1 MALRFIRLTASSL
14 RAAFAP
20 VVIRMIS
27 CHWVIG
33 FGLAL
38 VVVQFILET
47 SSQLRIYFGR
57 ALPNWGVVV
66 SHPST
71 SKGAATLATQ
81 QSLAN
86 NEGVCH
92 ITKWWILWLFQLQ
105 KVNFAPTYIIS
116 VKIQKKYIKQFAYF
130 DNSLYLCIVI
140 KKQGY

>member
-1 MALRFIRLTASSL
+1 MAFRFIRLTDSSH
-14 RAAFAP
+14 RAAFVP

-66 SHPST
+66 RHPST
-71 SKGAATLATQ
+71 RKGAATLATQ
-81 QSLAN
+81 QSLASSK
-86 NEGVCH
+86 GVCH
-92 ITKWWILWLFQLQ
+92 KMYTFRSSMNEGELSDKYKAMVCTMDVLKPDWDRIR
-105 KVNFAPTYIIS
+105 
-116 VKIQKKYIKQFAYF
+116 KKRRKRF
-130 DNSLYLCIVI
+130 
-140 KKQGY
+140 